1 MTWLRRRAPVLLAV
15 YSVLLAVALF
25 SPTSEQQ
32 NAAVLWLSHGL
43 VAVGIPAQLV
53 PFGRLEVLM
62 NVVIVAPVTML
73 ASVIRPGPSWRD
85 WTALGFIV
93 AISVE
98 VVQGMVLPERQMAFS
113 DVVANTAG
121 ALVGASVVSLIRPML
136 RSKTTV

>member
-1 MTWLRRRAPVLLAV
+1 
-15 YSVLLAVALF
+15 
-25 SPTSEQQ
+25 
-32 NAAVLWLSHGL
+32 
-43 VAVGIPAQLV
+43 
-53 PFGRLEVLM
+53 
-62 NVVIVAPVTML
+62 ML

-93 AISVE
+93 ALTVE
-98 VVQGMVLPERQMAFS
+98 VVQGLVLPERQMAFS